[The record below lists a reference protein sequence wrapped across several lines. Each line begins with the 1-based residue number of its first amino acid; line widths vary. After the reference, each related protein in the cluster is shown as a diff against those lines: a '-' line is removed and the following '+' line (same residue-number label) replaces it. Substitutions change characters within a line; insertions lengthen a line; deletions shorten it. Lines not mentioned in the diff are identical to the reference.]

1 MSNITNEENFQ
12 ASASEWEEMQVMA
25 NEFAA
30 EEVAA
35 QAVAQGEVEFPYS
48 YEFSAQELAAQEL
61 YLPYAEGMGFGE
73 YAEEMERWER

>member
-1 MSNITNEENFQ
+1 
-12 ASASEWEEMQVMA
+12 MA

-61 YLPYAEGMGFGE
+61 AAQELYLPYAEGMGFGE